1 MLLIGAAG
9 AAVAFK
15 QRETLRIAADLEQAR
30 TSGAKSYTQLE
41 TCNAAHAS
49 DQEALA
55 ECRASGDK
63 ARDDL
68 KQQLDGVMRTGS
80 TSQAEHARE
89 VQKFLGRIRTCEENA
104 TTAKRVCD
112 DETQRLATQ
121 AANDKTVAADQQR
134 ELEKAVE
141 QCRAELLAATAERDK
156 ARADRAACVE
166 ERDACKAEAKEA
178 PPASPSK
185 APPRGPASALPDP
198 AYANEDTVT
207 PPQLKEAHPKPDEPK
222 APAPPPPDPASPA
235 PPPVKTAAVK
245 TAAAKGPA
253 AKVPAARAKAKAPPS
268 RTICRDRRPMY
279 RLPAREGPRGSAGYV
294 TLRRYLDPIEAQLDR
309 ARLEAEDIPARVI
322 EPTGFNPALTLA
334 AGGVTL
340 DVRAEDAL
348 RAERIL
354 AEPGVDLT
362 VGGDDDPDDG
372 PDAVRCPRCEL
383 PYCTFER
390 PKLRGLAPGGIG
402 LLHLLAYGLGAAAP
416 KRWRC
421 QRCEH
426 VWDDPAEGPKTMTR
440 LAPGDPRPVFRL
452 RRAHAGMGVFLG
464 VMAGFF
470 AVILLHGPGAV
481 LLFVAPV
488 LGWALGRSIGA
499 DVCSEPRCREPLSP
513 RAEACPGC
521 KGSVAGRVRSAAEHY
536 AAAADFRRELAA
548 LRARD
553 AEKGKRRLKK
563 KGSGA

>member
-1 MLLIGAAG
+1 M
-9 AAVAFK
+9 
-15 QRETLRIAADLEQAR
+15 
-30 TSGAKSYTQLE
+30 
-41 TCNAAHAS
+41 
-49 DQEALA
+49 
-55 ECRASGDK
+55 
-63 ARDDL
+63 
-68 KQQLDGVMRTGS
+68 
-80 TSQAEHARE
+80 
-89 VQKFLGRIRTCEENA
+89 
-104 TTAKRVCD
+104 
-112 DETQRLATQ
+112 
-121 AANDKTVAADQQR
+121 
-134 ELEKAVE
+134 
-141 QCRAELLAATAERDK
+141 
-156 ARADRAACVE
+156 
-166 ERDACKAEAKEA
+166 
-178 PPASPSK
+178 
-185 APPRGPASALPDP
+185 
-198 AYANEDTVT
+198 
-207 PPQLKEAHPKPDEPK
+207 
-222 APAPPPPDPASPA
+222 
-235 PPPVKTAAVK
+235 
-245 TAAAKGPA
+245 
-253 AKVPAARAKAKAPPS
+253 
-268 RTICRDRRPMY
+268 
-279 RLPAREGPRGSAGYV
+279 AGYV
-294 TLRRYLDPIEAQLDR
+294 TLRKYLDPIEAQLDR

-402 LLHLLAYGLGAAAP
+402 LLHLLAYGLGATAS

-464 VMAGFF
+464 VMGGFF
-470 AVILLHGPGAV
+470 AVILVHGPGAV

-513 RAEACPGC
+513 RAEVCPGC

-548 LRARD
+548 LGARD
-553 AEKGKRRLKK
+553 AEKGKRKLKK
-563 KGSGA
+563 KSRGA